1 MTMNYVDVMV
11 DPTPNPNAVKFTLD
25 RAVTEGGSESYAN
38 KEQAQANPL
47 AAKLFELPGVAAV
60 FMLNN
65 FITITRDPEYG
76 WDALASEVV
85 NVIQAHFEGGA

>member
-25 RAVTEGGSESYAN
+25 RPVTEGGSQSYAN

-60 FMLNN
+60 FFLNN
-65 FITITRDPEYG
+65 FVTVTRLSAHRGTISCQR
-76 WDALASEVV
+76 
-85 NVIQAHFEGGA
+85 

>member
-1 MTMNYVDVMV
+1 MSYVDVMV

-25 RAVTEGGSESYAN
+25 RAVTEGGSESFAN

-60 FMLNN
+60 FFLNN
-65 FITITRDPEYG
+65 FITITRDPEFS
-76 WDALASEVV
+76 WDSLVTEVV
-85 NVIQAHFEGGA
+85 NVIQAHYENEA

>member
-1 MTMNYVDVMV
+1 MNYVDVMV

-25 RAVTEGGSESYAN
+25 RPVTEGGSQSYAN

-60 FMLNN
+60 FFLNN
-65 FITITRDPEYG
+65 FVTVTRDPAQS
-76 WDALASEVV
+76 WDDLVPEVV
-85 NVIQAHFEGGA
+85 NVIQAHYENGA

>member
-1 MTMNYVDVMV
+1 M
-11 DPTPNPNAVKFTLD
+11 
-25 RAVTEGGSESYAN
+25 TEGGSESYAN

>member
-1 MTMNYVDVMV
+1 MNYVDVMV